1 MSRLGQRLL
10 STSVHKLMKG
20 AVLRKV
26 KGRMEIEDIL
36 LPKPKFG
43 EVLIKN
49 AGVGICHTDLHAM
62 DGHIGFPIPA
72 VFGHEVSGEVVE
84 INSSI
89 NTTRNLKVGD
99 RVVATFIMPCGSCH
113 YCENGHEDI
122 CETFFSHN
130 RLKGSLYDGETRLF
144 SVKKDGIEGEPI
156 AMYSMAGFAEYSV
169 VPINGLYKLP
179 DSLPSLESCIIGC
192 GMFTAYGA
200 VKNAGLSLGGSPGAD
215 VVVLGCGGVGSNVIQ
230 VCRAFGANKIIA
242 VDIEDDKLEFAKSM
256 GATHIINSKK
266 SSGISVPEQVQEII
280 GKAKGGADVA
290 FEVLGNPI
298 TFNDAVLSVCDGG
311 RAVMVGIAPLNTKAE
326 VDITRLVRRKINIV
340 GSYGAK
346 ARIDTP
352 EIIRLIER
360 GIINL
365 ESITKVYSLDEV
377 ATAYDDLRAKRI
389 TGKAIVKI

>member
-1 MSRLGQRLL
+1 MSSIGQRFL
-10 STSVHKLMKG
+10 SSSIQKLMKG

-26 KGRMEIEDIL
+26 KGRMQIEDIV
-36 LPKPKFG
+36 LPKPRFG

-49 AGVGICHTDLHAM
+49 ASVGICQTDLHAM

-84 INSSI
+84 IKAAA
-89 NTTRNLKVGD
+89 NTSRDLKVGD

-144 SVKKDGIEGEPI
+144 SPKEDGTEGDPI

-169 VPINGLYKLP
+169 VPINGLCKLP

-200 VKNAGLSLGGSPGAD
+200 VKNAGLGLGGSPGAS
-215 VVVLGCGGVGSNVIQ
+215 VVVLGCGGVGMQVLQ
-230 VCRAFGANKIIA
+230 VCRAFGASKIIA
-242 VDIEDDKLEFAKSM
+242 VDIDDEKLEFSKTM
-256 GATHIINSKK
+256 GATHTINSKN
-266 SSGISVPEQVQEII
+266 SSTTVPEKVQEIV

-290 FEVLGNPI
+290 FEVLGHPA

-311 RAVMVGIAPLNTKAE
+311 RAVMVGIAPLGTKAE

-346 ARIDTP
+346 ARVDTP

-360 GIINL
+360 GVLGL

-377 ATAYDDLRAKRI
+377 ADAYEDLKARRI
-389 TGKAIVKI
+389 TGKAIVRI

>member
-1 MSRLGQRLL
+1 MSIFGKSLF
-10 STSVHKLMKG
+10 STSTQKFMKG

-26 KGRMEIEDIL
+26 KGRMEIEDIR
-36 LPKPKFG
+36 LPKPGFG
-43 EVLIKN
+43 EALIKN

-84 INSSI
+84 INAAA
-89 NTTRNLKVGD
+89 NATRNLKVGD
-99 RVVATFIMPCGSCH
+99 RVVATFIMPCGTCS
-113 YCENGHEDI
+113 YCEHGHEDI

-130 RLKGSLYDGETRLF
+130 RLKGTLYDGETRLF
-144 SVKKDGIEGEPI
+144 SANENQNPGEPI

-169 VPINGLYKLP
+169 VPLNGLYKLP
-179 DSLPSLESCIIGC
+179 DILPSLESCIIGC
-192 GMFTAYGA
+192 GIFTAYGA

-230 VCRAFGANKIIA
+230 VCRAFGAKRIIA

-256 GATHIINSKK
+256 GATHVINSK
-266 SSGISVPEQVQEII
+266 SSSISVPERVQEIV
-280 GKAKGGADVA
+280 GKAKGGVDVA
-290 FEVLGNPI
+290 FEVLGYPA
-298 TFNDAVLSVCDGG
+298 TFNDAVLSTCDGG
-311 RAVMVGIAPLNTKAE
+311 RAVMVGIAPLGTKAE

-352 EIIRLIER
+352 EILQLIER

-365 ESITKVYSLDEV
+365 ESITKIYSLDEV
-377 ATAYDDLRAKRI
+377 ADAYDDLRAKRI
-389 TGKAIVKI
+389 TGKAIVKM